1 MGTPTDETARQYRG
15 RLAPTPSGFLHLG
28 HARTFARAIRRARE
42 RGGKIIL
49 RIEDIDRERCKPE
62 YAKAAIDDLRA
73 AGFSWDEGPDV
84 GGDFGPYVQS
94 LRFELYRRALL
105 NLIRGGRVYPCE
117 VSRSRIREES
127 AAEEAAHAA
136 RPKPFDDAECE
147 PLFPLRLRNAGGERL
162 ARRAAQNP
170 FSFNWRFAAR
180 EGERVRF
187 CDGNFGEMIFEA
199 QKDFGDFLVW
209 RKCGAPSY
217 ELAVCA
223 DDAAM
228 KITEVVRGADLLL
241 STARQLL
248 LYRALGLN
256 PPEFFHCRLM
266 RDADGKKMSKSSMRE
281 CRAESMLIRNSPE
294 AAGEFL
300 KRDL

>member
-1 MGTPTDETARQYRG
+1 MGTQADETARQYRG

-28 HARTFARAIRRARE
+28 HARTFARAVRRARE

-62 YAKAAIDDLRA
+62 YAKAAIDDLRS
-73 AGFSWDEGPDV
+73 AGFTWDEGPDV

-94 LRFELYRRALL
+94 MRFELYRRALL
-105 NLIRGGRVYPCE
+105 NLIRDGRVYPCE

-127 AAEEAAHAA
+127 YAKGTAQAA
-136 RPKPFDDAECE
+136 RPKIFDDVECE
-147 PLFPLRLRNAGGERL
+147 PVFPLRLRNIGGERL

-187 CDGNFGEMIFEA
+187 CDGNFGEVSFEA
-199 QKDFGDFLVW
+199 QRDFGDFLVW

-256 PPEFFHCRLM
+256 PPEFFHCPIM
-266 RDADGKKMSKSSMRE
+266 RDEGGKKISKSSMRE
-281 CRAESMLIRNSPE
+281 SSAKNILIRNSPE